1 MENAKPIEE
10 SVEQHLED
18 DDDDFVDPP
27 LASKKRKM
35 EKQVDKKEPKAKK
48 AKVAKKLVLEHEDPE
63 EDETIVGPKQL
74 AKKDTK
80 AKRDKPA
87 KKLVLEHEPEEN
99 QNVRGLYNLH
109 KMIKL
114 LKKND
119 DDDERT
125 VSDGMGKVLM
135 AKLARKCILEPFGA
149 VLGINWITY
158 EWSKMDG

>member
-35 EKQVDKKEPKAKK
+35 EKQVDKKELKAKK
-48 AKVAKKLVLEHEDPE
+48 AKVAKKLVLEHEDLE

-80 AKRDKPA
+80 AKRDKRA
-87 KKLVLEHEPEEN
+87 KQLVLEHELEED

-114 LKKND
+114 LKNNN

-125 VSDGMGKVLM
+125 VLM
-135 AKLARKCILEPFGA
+135 AKLARKCILEPFGG